1 MITKLQ
7 KRLLHLQEARQRCIG
22 RADHY
27 MATLSSVGE
36 IHSEPDIEAVCAS
49 LNEMHGILK
58 KIREIRFAEFEIDS
72 LLRELEK

>member
-36 IHSEPDIEAVCAS
+36 IHSESDIETVCAS
-49 LNEMHGILK
+49 LNEMHGILN

>member
-1 MITKLQ
+1 MIKELQ
-7 KRLLHLQEARQRCIG
+7 KSTLQLQAARQRCIK
-22 RADHY
+22 RANHH
-27 MATLSSVGE
+27 MATLSTIGE

-49 LNEMHGILK
+49 LNELHGILN